1 MISCSHEKVNSL
13 GSFLVAAE
21 LNRLSS
27 FQGSDPLGSS
37 GFFAISI
44 AGFLLAGWIKLERV
58 EILEENLPLL
68 LRYLSFVLRIVIHGL
83 YDLKR
88 HVDDRTLLTKE

>member
-13 GSFLVAAE
+13 DSFLVAAE

-44 AGFLLAGWIKLERV
+44 AGFLLAGLIKLDKVGE
-58 EILEENLPLL
+58 
-68 LRYLSFVLRIVIHGL
+68 S
-83 YDLKR
+83 
-88 HVDDRTLLTKE
+88 

>member
-13 GSFLVAAE
+13 DSFLVAAE

-37 GFFAISI
+37 EFFTISI
-44 AGFLLAGWIKLERV
+44 AGFLLAGLIKLDKVGEI
-58 EILEENLPLL
+58 EILGENLPLL

-83 YDLKR
+83 YDLETSR
-88 HVDDRTLLTKE
+88 G